1 MDWDLSY
8 LGARLPAV
16 GLTKV
21 MRALNLDRMATTNT
35 QRRATQQR
43 TLDTRATIKAAGAE
57 LFASRGYRAT
67 GVRDIADRA
76 GCNQALVSYHFK
88 GKGGLYDEIL
98 ADAVAEAE
106 RLAQE
111 GDLSSGEPP
120 EVKLVHILSRA
131 IASQPHL
138 APMILREQMDPDRLL
153 NPDTAN
159 TLRSFM
165 ALTEKVLD
173 TIPLDEQARSWDPQ
187 IVHLAIVGPL
197 IHFTVATQLRE
208 SNAGKLNRPT
218 STPDL
223 DSFTETLAAMVSRAL
238 RGGAASD

>member
-1 MDWDLSY
+1 M
-8 LGARLPAV
+8 
-16 GLTKV
+16 
-21 MRALNLDRMATTNT
+21 
-35 QRRATQQR
+35 
-43 TLDTRATIKAAGAE
+43 IKAAGAE
-57 LFASRGYRAT
+57 LFATRGYRAT

-76 GCNQALVSYHFK
+76 GCNQALVSYHFN

-111 GDLSSGEPP
+111 GDLSSAELP
-120 EVKLVHILSRA
+120 EIKLVRILSRA

-173 TIPLDEQARSWDPQ
+173 TLPLDAEARGWDPQ

-197 IHFTVATQLRE
+197 IHFTVATQMRE
-208 SNAGKLNRPT
+208 ATVGKLSRPM

-223 DSFTETLAAMVSRAL
+223 DIFTDTLASMLSRAL
-238 RGGAASD
+238 RGETTDR